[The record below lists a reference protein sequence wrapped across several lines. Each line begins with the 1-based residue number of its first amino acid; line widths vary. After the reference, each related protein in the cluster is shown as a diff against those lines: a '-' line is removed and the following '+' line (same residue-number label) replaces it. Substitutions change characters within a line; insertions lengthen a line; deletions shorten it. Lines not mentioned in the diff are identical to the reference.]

1 MLEKAKVQD
10 NKKKIP
16 FGGTSLNDQN
26 SFVILGNDDIAA
38 LANDMGVE
46 ICLQHFD
53 TIDLMKDL
61 EVARHALEKQKI
73 SAPPESVVENKN
85 VELENIDVPLL
96 EWLDDDSEVELFTIV
111 QSRKKKKKQAQLQLE
126 NLVKNEPIRRS
137 QRNVPSIC
145 RNRGGQENPI
155 PTR

>member
-1 MLEKAKVQD
+1 MLLVGGDKDTSDGELGPRTVVVSDKQQIPGTRFSSRIQDQMLEKAKVQD

-16 FGGTSLNDQN
+16 FEGTSLNDQN

-73 SAPPESVVENKN
+73 SAP
-85 VELENIDVPLL
+85 L
-96 EWLDDDSEVELFTIV
+96 
-111 QSRKKKKKQAQLQLE
+111 
-126 NLVKNEPIRRS
+126 
-137 QRNVPSIC
+137 
-145 RNRGGQENPI
+145 
-155 PTR
+155 